1 LKRHR
6 VLLTLC
12 IILILGSFLRVI
24 RIPDRLPYH
33 ANPDEYYVVQIYL
46 QIMKSGDLNPHKYI
60 YPGTTIYL
68 NLAAYIPYYLI
79 GRITGEFH
87 SRADVQ
93 IPAIQAM
100 GTGYISTP
108 SVFIIGRLF
117 SVILGVASIGL
128 LYLCGKLFS
137 KNSAVGLLAA
147 ALLMLSW
154 VNVYQSTLILPNV
167 FLVFFTIL
175 TLLFSIKILQT
186 AQRSAYI
193 LAGISAGLA
202 IASKYNIIFIVIII
216 LVAHFLNRGWKN
228 WKSLNLLLA
237 LAMAGGVFILFNPF
251 IFLDF
256 QSFWN
261 DFQNNLT
268 IYNNG
273 VAGREGNAFAWYL
286 SYLWFFEGP
295 IILFAVIET
304 GIALYRKN
312 NNHLVLTAYAIVYF
326 GFICFFTLRKSI
338 MLMPILPL
346 LYILGGM
353 FIMRLWVW
361 LRTKTSS
368 ALSTVTIFALVMI
381 GVAVPTFQTISI
393 SIPMFSQNN
402 LETARLWINKNLPV
416 GAKIA
421 IQPYCPFIDP
431 EKYIV
436 ILGQGTLPESIA
448 FYANQ
453 GVQYVIFSEGSYGR
467 YYTEPDKYSQEI
479 AKYEEI
485 IRQLNLIKAFD
496 QNGLMINIYSTKI
509 DDDG

>member
-202 IASKYNIIFIVIII
+202 IASI
-216 LVAHFLNRGWKN
+216 LY
-228 WKSLNLLLA
+228 SLLL
-237 LAMAGGVFILFNPF
+237 LFSLPTF
-251 IFLDF
+251 SI
-256 QSFWN
+256 
-261 DFQNNLT
+261 
-268 IYNNG
+268 
-273 VAGREGNAFAWYL
+273 VAGKIGN
-286 SYLWFFEGP
+286 
-295 IILFAVIET
+295 
-304 GIALYRKN
+304 R
-312 NNHLVLTAYAIVYF
+312 
-326 GFICFFTLRKSI
+326 
-338 MLMPILPL
+338 
-346 LYILGGM
+346 
-353 FIMRLWVW
+353 
-361 LRTKTSS
+361 
-368 ALSTVTIFALVMI
+368 
-381 GVAVPTFQTISI
+381 
-393 SIPMFSQNN
+393 
-402 LETARLWINKNLPV
+402 
-416 GAKIA
+416 
-421 IQPYCPFIDP
+421 
-431 EKYIV
+431 
-436 ILGQGTLPESIA
+436 
-448 FYANQ
+448 
-453 GVQYVIFSEGSYGR
+453 
-467 YYTEPDKYSQEI
+467 
-479 AKYEEI
+479 
-485 IRQLNLIKAFD
+485 
-496 QNGLMINIYSTKI
+496 
-509 DDDG
+509 